1 MLFHILA
8 PTLEKDY
15 NRWLHLDVKRYHC
28 SDEQPRII
36 KAELKEDP
44 TPAVTGNTCDAD
56 PKSGDALS
64 HSSHSEVERRYPQK
78 IHKPLDRLN
87 L

>member
-1 MLFHILA
+1 M
-8 PTLEKDY
+8 
-15 NRWLHLDVKRYHC
+15 KRYHC
-28 SDEQPRII
+28 IDEQPRII
-36 KAELKEDP
+36 KAELEEDP

-64 HSSHSEVERRYPQK
+64 HSSHSEVERRYPQR
-78 IHKPLDRLN
+78 IRKPPDRLN

>member
-1 MLFHILA
+1 MFHRN
-8 PTLEKDY
+8 TT
-15 NRWLHLDVKRYHC
+15 DVKRYHS

-36 KAELKEDP
+36 KAELEEDP

-64 HSSHSEVERRYPQK
+64 HPSHSEVERRYPQK
-78 IHKPLDRLN
+78 IHRPPHRLN